1 MQDLE
6 KIIEGCQKGQ
16 RSFQKLLYDR
26 YSPVLM
32 GICMR
37 YAHTSDEAEDILQ
50 EGFVKILKQINKFE
64 KKGSFEGWMKRI
76 VVNTAITNYRKNQ
89 KRYNQGEL
97 DDYNSQFH
105 STSMYDTDFTHE
117 ELLNIIKELPEGY
130 RVIFNLYAI
139 EGYKHKEIAELLGI
153 DVATSKSQYSRAKK
167 SIRQKME
174 VISKINIE

>member
-1 MQDLE
+1 MQNLE

-26 YSPVLM
+26 YSPILM

-37 YAHTSDEAEDILQ
+37 YAHTNDEAEDILQ
-50 EGFVKILKQINKFE
+50 ESFVKVLKQINKFE
-64 KKGSFEGWMKRI
+64 NKGSFEGWMKRI
-76 VVNTAITNYRKNQ
+76 VVNTAITNYRKNL

-97 DDYNSQFH
+97 NDYNSQFH
-105 STSMYDTDFTHE
+105 STSMYDADFTHE

-174 VISKINIE
+174 ILSKINIE

>member
-1 MQDLE
+1 M
-6 KIIEGCQKGQ
+6 
-16 RSFQKLLYDR
+16 

-50 EGFVKILKQINKFE
+50 DSFVKILKQIIKFE

-76 VVNTAITNYRKNQ
+76 VVNTAITNYRKNI
-89 KRYNQGEL
+89 KRYNQGES
-97 DDYNSQFH
+97 DDYNSKFH
-105 STSMYDTDFTHE
+105 STSMYDSDFTHE

-139 EGYKHKEIAELLGI
+139 EGYKHKEIAELLEI

-174 VISKINIE
+174 EISKINI

>member
-1 MQDLE
+1 
-6 KIIEGCQKGQ
+6 
-16 RSFQKLLYDR
+16 
-26 YSPVLM
+26 
-32 GICMR
+32 MR

-50 EGFVKILKQINKFE
+50 ESFVKILKQIVKFE
-64 KKGSFEGWMKRI
+64 KKGSFEGWMKRV
-76 VVNTAITNYRKNQ
+76 VVNTAITNYRKNI

-105 STSMYDTDFTHE
+105 STSMYDSDFTHE
-117 ELLNIIKELPEGY
+117 ELLNIIKKLPEGY

-167 SIRQKME
+167 SIRLKME
-174 VISKINIE
+174 EISKINI